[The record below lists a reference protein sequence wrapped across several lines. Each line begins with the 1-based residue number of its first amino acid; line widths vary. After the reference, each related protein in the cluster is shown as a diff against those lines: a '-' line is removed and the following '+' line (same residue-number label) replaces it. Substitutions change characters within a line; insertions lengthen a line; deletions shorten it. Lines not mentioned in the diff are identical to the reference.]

1 MKILGE
7 KINGLKFSVCNA
19 FKPTILDGEVCY
31 ALNIKDLISERSVVS
46 KAGRGEGLL
55 LAVDNGISIEPLD
68 DKSITEVKEDI
79 IRTKLKNAGKRAR
92 FHILTLH
99 RHEDSRP
106 GTYTLKDL
114 KKMAGTEN
122 FLAMPDEMK
131 KCQIEPK
138 EECRS
143 RRYVQ
148 EVQSKCGCLP
158 WSLSALVSV
167 SDQVE
172 SLF

>member
-7 KINGLKFSVCNA
+7 NINGLDFPVCNA
-19 FKPTILDGEVCY
+19 FKPTILDAEVCY
-31 ALNIKDLISERSVVS
+31 ALDFKDLILEGGVVS

-55 LAVDNGISIEPLD
+55 LAIDNGISIEPLH
-68 DKSITEVKEDI
+68 DKDKIEFKKDF
-79 IRTKLKNAGKRAR
+79 IRTKLKKTGTRAR
-92 FHILTLH
+92 FQIMTLH
-99 RHEDSRP
+99 RQEDSRP
-106 GTYTLKDL
+106 GMYMMKDL
-114 KKMAGTEN
+114 KQMVGTEN
-122 FLAMPDEMK
+122 FLAMPDDLK

-148 EVQSKCGCLP
+148 EVQSKCNCVP
-158 WSLSALVSV
+158 WSLSALA

>member
-7 KINGLKFSVCNA
+7 NIDGLDFPVCNA
-19 FKPTILDGEVCY
+19 FKPTLLDGELCY
-31 ALNIKDLISERSVVS
+31 ALDFKDLILEGSVVS

-55 LAVDNGISIEPLD
+55 LAIDNGISIEPVLD
-68 DKSITEVKEDI
+68 KNKVESKKDY
-79 IRTKLKNAGKRAR
+79 IRTKLKNTGKRAR
-92 FHILTLH
+92 FPIMTLH
-99 RHEDSRP
+99 RQEDSRP
-106 GTYTLKDL
+106 GMYTLKNL
-114 KKMAGTEN
+114 KQMVGTEN
-122 FLAMPDEMK
+122 FLAMPDDLK
-131 KCQIEPK
+131 KCQIESK

-148 EVQSKCGCLP
+148 EVQSKCGCIP
-158 WSLSALVSV
+158 WSLSSLV